1 MELNQLTILGRI
13 HRYTSMRYGD
23 RPTASEMKRLVMTGI
38 MKDRFNATQREIVA
52 LTLDMPIEIPGKIRR
67 WNSMPISVK
76 KFWMGVADGQSESS
90 EPPNETEAI
99 SG

>member
-1 MELNQLTILGRI
+1 
-13 HRYTSMRYGD
+13 
-23 RPTASEMKRLVMTGI
+23 MKRLVMTGI
-38 MKDRFNATQREIVA
+38 LKDRFSATQREIVA

-76 KFWMGVADGQSESS
+76 KFWIGVADGQAESS